1 MTITQDLRFGLR
13 TLGKSPGFTA
23 LAVLTLGL
31 GIGANVAIFSA
42 VDAVLFRPLAVHDP
56 EGLVRVYATDDKGKD
71 LFNHS
76 YLVYTDYRDG
86 ATAFSGLAAFADA
99 EAVHLSTGGMPER
112 LTGALLD
119 RLTHHVHILEMNGES
134 FRLKDSKRRRP
145 GKPRS

>member
-1 MTITQDLRFGLR
+1 MMGMLQDLRYALR
-13 TLGKSPGFTA
+13 ALGKSPGFTA

-56 EGLVRVYATDDKGKD
+56 EGLVRVYATDDKGVD

-112 LTGALLD
+112 LTGAVVSGNFFDVLGVRAGLGRLLTPDDD
-119 RLTHHVHILEMNGES
+119 RVAG
-134 FRLKDSKRRRP
+134 
-145 GKPRS
+145 